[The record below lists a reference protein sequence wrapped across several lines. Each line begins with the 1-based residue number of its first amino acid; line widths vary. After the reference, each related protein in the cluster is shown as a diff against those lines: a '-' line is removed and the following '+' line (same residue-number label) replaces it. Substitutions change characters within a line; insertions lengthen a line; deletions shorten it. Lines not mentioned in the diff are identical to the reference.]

1 MVNKINIGIVG
12 YGNLGRAVEK
22 ALMNNDDLKLEAIFT
37 RRNTKNIISN
47 SKLLHIS
54 EMKNY
59 IGSID
64 VMILCGGSA
73 TDLPQQ
79 SAEIAKYFNVVD
91 SFDTHAK
98 IEEHFREVD
107 EVCKENKKIALLS
120 VGWDPGLY
128 SLNRLLGKAIIPNS
142 TEYTFWGKGVSQGHS
157 DAIRR
162 IKGVKMAIQYT
173 IPIKEVIEKVRGGE
187 KPILSDGKMHKR
199 VCYVVAE
206 EGADL
211 YFIENSIKNM
221 PYYFAGYETEV
232 NFITEEEFKKEH
244 RGMPHGGF
252 VICSGN
258 SGENNF
264 VMEFKLSLDSNPEF
278 TGSVLVAYA
287 RAIFRMYKEGKRG
300 AYTIFDVPSSYLLSK
315 TGENL
320 RKELL

>member
-1 MVNKINIGIVG
+1 MKKFSFGELKIMVNKINIGIVG

-107 EVCKENKKIALLS
+107 EVCKENKKIAL
-120 VGWDPGLY
+120 
-128 SLNRLLGKAIIPNS
+128 
-142 TEYTFWGKGVSQGHS
+142 
-157 DAIRR
+157 
-162 IKGVKMAIQYT
+162 
-173 IPIKEVIEKVRGGE
+173 
-187 KPILSDGKMHKR
+187 
-199 VCYVVAE
+199 
-206 EGADL
+206 
-211 YFIENSIKNM
+211 SIKD
-221 PYYFAGYETEV
+221 AE
-232 NFITEEEFKKEH
+232 
-244 RGMPHGGF
+244 
-252 VICSGN
+252 
-258 SGENNF
+258 
-264 VMEFKLSLDSNPEF
+264 
-278 TGSVLVAYA
+278 
-287 RAIFRMYKEGKRG
+287 
-300 AYTIFDVPSSYLLSK
+300 
-315 TGENL
+315 
-320 RKELL
+320 